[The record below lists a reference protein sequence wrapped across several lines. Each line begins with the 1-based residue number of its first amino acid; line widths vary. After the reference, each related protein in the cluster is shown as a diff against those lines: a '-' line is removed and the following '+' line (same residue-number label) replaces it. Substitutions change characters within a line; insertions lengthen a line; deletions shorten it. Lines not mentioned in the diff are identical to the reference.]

1 MENQIAVVT
10 GASSGIGFLTSL
22 EFAKN
27 GLRVIATMRD
37 MKKGSHLLNQAERL
51 GVSEMIQLH
60 ELDVTSEVSINNL
73 KYFMEKLGR
82 IDILVN
88 NAGFAGAGFVEEIP
102 LDEYRNQFET
112 NVFGVIAVTQA
123 VLPIMRKQRKG
134 KIINVSSI
142 SGRIGFPGLSPY
154 ISSKHAL
161 EGLSESLRLEIKPFG
176 IDVVLV
182 EPGSYQTNIW
192 SVGKQVTERSLK
204 PESPYFE
211 TMKKLVHHIEKGTS
225 QFGDPTE
232 VARLI
237 TDIALKKHTRLRYM
251 VGKGVKITVFLK
263 FILPW
268 KYWEK
273 VFLKHL
279 K

>member
-1 MENQIAVVT
+1 
-10 GASSGIGFLTSL
+10 L

-37 MKKGSHLLNQAERL
+37 MKKGSHLLNLAERL

-102 LDEYRNQFET
+102 LDEYRDQFET

-251 VGKGVKITVFLK
+251 VGKGVKIAVFLK

>member
-22 EFAKN
+22 ELAKN
-27 GLRVIATMRD
+27 GFDVIATMRD
-37 MKKGSHLLNQAERL
+37 MKKGSHLLIQAERL
-51 GVSEMIQLH
+51 GVIEMIQLH

-73 KYFMEKLGR
+73 TYFMEKLGR

-161 EGLSESLRLEIKPFG
+161 EGLSESLRLEMKPFG

-211 TMKKLVHHIEKGTS
+211 TMKKLVHHIEKGTG

-251 VGKGVKITVFLK
+251 VGKGVKIAVFLK